1 MIELESKGK
10 KESTIF
16 KARLPRS
23 LVFFVVFHISTVC
36 SKTLKHVIYI
46 IKLNLFLLLDIF

>member
-36 SKTLKHVIYI
+36 SKTLKHVI
-46 IKLNLFLLLDIF
+46 